1 MLFFKAIVG
10 VFGQVLFFGLLLL
23 LPARTWFW
31 EDANIFLLCYLATVI
46 PAAIYQCLYY
56 PKSIEAR
63 LITSSSN
70 QPKEDKLALLT
81 VILGIMGFF
90 VFIPIDVFH
99 LMIFLPPSFAIK
111 LFGLGVAA
119 LGFAI
124 MFTAQAQNAYAEPIV
139 EIQEDRG
146 QVLIDTG
153 LYAHVR
159 HPMYS
164 GGLIFFSGVALWLG
178 SIFTATFGAVF
189 LMLVFL
195 PRIFIEEKTLKN
207 GLKGYEDYMKRVRSR
222 IIPKLF

>member
-1 MLFFKAIVG
+1 MLFFKAIIG
-10 VFGQVLFFGLLLL
+10 VLAQVLFFGLLLL

-31 EDANIFLLCYLATVI
+31 EDANIFLLCYLVMVI

-63 LITSSSN
+63 LITASSN

-99 LMIFLPPSFAIK
+99 LTIFLPPSFAIK
-111 LFGLGVAA
+111 FLGLGMAV

-124 MFTAQAQNAYAEPIV
+124 IFIAQAQNAYAEPIV

-164 GGLIFFSGVALWLG
+164 GGLIFFSGAALWLG
-178 SIFTATFGAVF
+178 SIFTATFGAV
-189 LMLVFL
+189 LLILVFL
-195 PRIFIEEKTLKN
+195 PRVFIEEKTLKN

>member
-1 MLFFKAIVG
+1 
-10 VFGQVLFFGLLLL
+10 
-23 LPARTWFW
+23 
-31 EDANIFLLCYLATVI
+31 
-46 PAAIYQCLYY
+46 
-56 PKSIEAR
+56 
-63 LITSSSN
+63 
-70 QPKEDKLALLT
+70 
-81 VILGIMGFF
+81 
-90 VFIPIDVFH
+90 
-99 LMIFLPPSFAIK
+99 
-111 LFGLGVAA
+111 
-119 LGFAI
+119 

-164 GGLIFFSGVALWLG
+164 GALIFFPGVALWLG

>member
-81 VILGIMGFF
+81 VILGVMGFL

-111 LFGLGVAA
+111 FFGLGIAA

-124 MFTAQAQNAYAEPIV
+124 IFTAQAQNAYAEPIV

-164 GGLIFFSGVALWLG
+164 GGLIFFSGVALSL
-178 SIFTATFGAVF
+178 IH
-189 LMLVFL
+189 
-195 PRIFIEEKTLKN
+195 I
-207 GLKGYEDYMKRVRSR
+207 
-222 IIPKLF
+222 

>member
-1 MLFFKAIVG
+1 MLFFKAIIG
-10 VFGQVLFFGLLLL
+10 VLAQVLFFGLLLL

-31 EDANIFLLCYLATVI
+31 EDANIFLLCYLVMVI

-70 QPKEDKLALLT
+70 QPKEDKLALLI
-81 VILGIMGFF
+81 VILGVMGFL

-111 LFGLGVAA
+111 FFGLGIAA

-124 MFTAQAQNAYAEPIV
+124 IFTAQAQNAYAEPIV

-153 LYAHVR
+153 LYAYVR

-164 GGLIFFSGVALWLG
+164 GALIFFPGVALWLG
-178 SIFTATFGAVF
+178 SIFTATFGAVL

>member
-1 MLFFKAIVG
+1 MLFFKAIIG
-10 VFGQVLFFGLLLL
+10 VLAQVLFFGLLLL

-31 EDANIFLLCYLATVI
+31 EDANIFLLCYLVMVI

-70 QPKEDKLALLT
+70 QPKEDKLALLI
-81 VILGIMGFF
+81 VILGVMGFF

-111 LFGLGVAA
+111 FFGLGIAA

-164 GGLIFFSGVALWLG
+164 GALIFFPGVALWLG
-178 SIFTATFGAVF
+178 SIFTATFGAVL

-207 GLKGYEDYMKRVRSR
+207 GLKGYEDYMKRVRPR

>member
-1 MLFFKAIVG
+1 MLFFKAIIG
-10 VFGQVLFFGLLLL
+10 VLAQVLFFGLLLL

-31 EDANIFLLCYLATVI
+31 EDANIFLLCYLVMVI
-46 PAAIYQCLYY
+46 PAAIYQCIYY

-70 QPKEDKLALLT
+70 QPKEDKLALLI

-111 LFGLGVAA
+111 FFGLGIAA

-164 GGLIFFSGVALWLG
+164 GALIFFPGVALWLG

-207 GLKGYEDYMKRVRSR
+207 GLKGYEDYMKRVRPR

>member
-1 MLFFKAIVG
+1 MLFFKAIIG
-10 VFGQVLFFGLLLL
+10 VLAQVLFFGLLLL

-31 EDANIFLLCYLATVI
+31 EDANIFLLCYLVMVI

-81 VILGIMGFF
+81 VILGVMGFL

-111 LFGLGVAA
+111 FFGLGIAA

-124 MFTAQAQNAYAEPIV
+124 IFTAQAQNAYAEPIV

-164 GGLIFFSGVALWLG
+164 GSLIFFSGVALWLG
-178 SIFTATFGAVF
+178 SIFTATFGAVL